1 MCNFYKLNNEILKF
15 DIDDDIDELRFN
27 QWIIKKENLQRLN
40 KKDVLEKGLF
50 RMTVRTVESD
60 LGITFGKARSLIK
73 KFEKLGI
80 IKCIEVSKSKKQAS
94 VYAYTTVYF
103 DENNN
108 TVQNTVRN
116 TDNASNSNDYS
127 NTNNTVQNTVRNTS
141 KKENIKRE
149 LKNKY
154 IDTSTE
160 VKISEYLYKLILK
173 NNSKA
178 KKPNIQKWADVINKL
193 MRIDG
198 RSKEDIKLVI
208 DYSQSN
214 DFWMGVILSPTNLRK
229 HFDKLYLQAN
239 KKAPAGTG
247 ADKNNSYT
255 KSICNTSTNNTPKVE
270 INKFK

>member
-116 TDNASNSNDYS
+116 TDNASNSNDCS
-127 NTNNTVQNTVRNTS
+127 NTNNTVQSTVRNTS